1 MDQSIVMGLQYSTNT
16 PFLFFHLLPLFIT
29 VYHLLSFLP
38 TLPAATEC
46 PDVHSPL
53 SPISEK
59 VEDLMSADEGDYEA
73 RAHGGWYN
81 ERSGASTWEYPMR
94 YPQNTT
100 QEALLLPTTSL
111 PEIGSAVSPL
121 PEEPVTPH
129 TKARNNWQKALQGTL
144 EKRQASY
151 EMVNHQT
158 SIEMENFAESAPQ
171 SPTHGQKHVMF
182 EDAINQSSQG
192 NNFRRVRGRRTQRK
206 RATRSVYLRD
216 GEIHSVWKPSN
227 RQVASNNVPV
237 ISPSPPPGSSFAEVV
252 QAAMKKH
259 DLLERQRKLFSRVTA
274 TQAVLREQNEEL
286 ATVAE
291 DEEEDEEEKYEKP
304 ACNSDMIRMDTPTRR
319 KWRRAIKSVMDD
331 NKDTDSITKRRE
343 RKRSTLHFHKVVTN
357 KMASMDNQSGNAT
370 RFRSTSDNGGTS
382 PSLISPKGAQK
393 PNQRKASLPRAR
405 RTGATT
411 PSGAIPFTQWKTQ
424 YYQRQK
430 MGRQEAMKHYQT
442 DCNLNPRVSHLP
454 RIYSD
459 DNIHIPG
466 RRISSINRADDM
478 EPRSKS
484 VSQTH
489 YGRRR
494 SSPEILLEDDLSDT
508 SLPLDDILS
517 PISSRSISPAVFS
530 DEEERR
536 SKLMM
541 RTPVEGG
548 HEDMKINPNSP
559 GASPMRKDS
568 TAPSSPKPLRNLKKR
583 IPLHQIHRKM
593 TVIEADSEPEMN
605 TVEFMPPRRRNFD
618 MLPKA
623 PRVQSRVRGARR
635 PKRVSLSLPTS
646 PRETPS
652 PQPTSPVLSP
662 YDLPSRQGTPLN
674 QAGTTITS
682 PTALNER
689 ISQEQF
695 RRDSQQHMA
704 SAVVYPENEILGDY
718 PLRSRSV
725 TPDEAPHFHYSR
737 HPPTDHSTR
746 RRYSSTQN
754 SSELQEKRKVS
765 SPTPPQALGSLNI
778 PQARGALGGKK
789 VSVTSLTSGRAKPK
803 SGLGQNPSPTAM
815 QIPQTRV

>member
-1 MDQSIVMGLQYSTNT
+1 
-16 PFLFFHLLPLFIT
+16 
-29 VYHLLSFLP
+29 
-38 TLPAATEC
+38 
-46 PDVHSPL
+46 
-53 SPISEK
+53 
-59 VEDLMSADEGDYEA
+59 
-73 RAHGGWYN
+73 
-81 ERSGASTWEYPMR
+81 MR
-94 YPQNTT
+94 YPQNAA
-100 QEALLLPTTSL
+100 QEARLLPTTSL

-129 TKARNNWQKALQGTL
+129 TKARRNWQKALQGTL

-151 EMVNHQT
+151 EMMNHHT
-158 SIEMENFAESAPQ
+158 SIEMENFAVSAPQ

-182 EDAINQSSQG
+182 EDAINQSSGG
-192 NNFRRVRGRRTQRK
+192 NNFRSVRGRRTQRK

-227 RQVASNNVPV
+227 RQAASSNVLV
-237 ISPSPPPGSSFAEVV
+237 TSPSPPPGSSFADVV

-286 ATVAE
+286 AIVDE
-291 DEEEDEEEKYEKP
+291 DEEEDEDEDKRHEKP
-304 ACNSDMIRMDTPTRR
+304 AISTDIRMDTPTRR
-319 KWRRAIKSVMDD
+319 KWRKAIKSVMDD

-370 RFRSTSDNGGTS
+370 RFRSTSDNGGAS
-382 PSLISPKGAQK
+382 PSPISPKGAQK

-405 RTGATT
+405 RAGAIT

-424 YYQRQK
+424 YYQRQRL
-430 MGRQEAMKHYQT
+430 GRQDAMRHCHT
-442 DCNLNPRVSHLP
+442 DYNLIPRVSHLS

-508 SLPLDDILS
+508 SMPLDDILS

-548 HEDMKINPNSP
+548 QEDMKVNPNP
-559 GASPMRKDS
+559 PAASPLRKH
-568 TAPSSPKPLRNLKKR
+568 TTTPSSPAPLRNVKKR
-583 IPLHQIHRKM
+583 IPLHQIHRKL
-593 TVIEADSEPEMN
+593 TVIEADSEPEMD
-605 TVEFMPPRRRNFD
+605 TVEFITPRGKNFGVS
-618 MLPKA
+618 PRA
-623 PRVQSRVRGARR
+623 PQMQSRVQGTCRR

-662 YDLPSRQGTPLN
+662 YDPPSRQGTPQH
-674 QAGTTITS
+674 QAEMTITS

-689 ISQEQF
+689 ISQEQS

-704 SAVVYPENEILGDY
+704 SAVIYPENGILGDY
-718 PLRSRSV
+718 SSRSRSV
-725 TPDEAPHFHYSR
+725 TPDEAPHPYYSR
-737 HPPTDHSTR
+737 HPPTYRSAQGG
-746 RRYSSTQN
+746 SSPLK
-754 SSELQEKRKVS
+754 SSELQKKRKIS
-765 SPTPPQALGSLNI
+765 SPTPHQALEGVNI
-778 PQARGALGGKK
+778 SQARGPLRGKK
-789 VSVTSLTSGRAKPK
+789 ISVTSPASGRTTPTSGR
-803 SGLGQNPSPTAM
+803 GQNRSPTAM